1 VGQYESEASEIPENA
16 PDAAALT
23 VETRQQTNGSAVR
36 PQVVR
41 ETLRRQIGDALR
53 TLRAPALDDEGVH
66 RARKDLKRARANL
79 RLLRPAIGEPVYA
92 RANSALRD
100 AARPW
105 SRVRDAKVLVE
116 TLDDLLEDEKNAARQ
131 ALLSKLRA
139 AFEDARL
146 AARDDAD
153 AAGDAA
159 RSAAVLDEAWQRAER
174 WRVARKPRSTLRKG
188 IERIYR
194 QGRSALARARSEA
207 SAENLHEWRKQVKYL
222 AQAMESFADADA
234 GIKLKERAEAV
245 ADALGKD
252 HDLVVLQAEIA
263 KLHSESNARSGLFI
277 EIAERRKK
285 LQSKAL
291 KRGRALFRRKPKAF
305 VRKLQKR

>member
-1 VGQYESEASEIPENA
+1 M
-16 PDAAALT
+16 
-23 VETRQQTNGSAVR
+23 R

-79 RLLRPAIGEPVYA
+79 RLLRHAIGQPVYA

-116 TLDDLLEDEKNAARQ
+116 TLDDLLEAEKSAARQ
-131 ALLSKLRA
+131 ALLTKLRA
-139 AFEDARL
+139 AFEEARL
-146 AARDDAD
+146 AARHEAD
-153 AAGDAA
+153 TAGDAA
-159 RSAAVLDEAWQRAER
+159 KSAAVLDEAWRRAER
-174 WRVARKPRSTLRKG
+174 WRVSRKRPSMLRKG
-188 IERIYR
+188 IESIYR
-194 QGRSALARARSEA
+194 QGRTALARARADA

-222 AQAMESFADADA
+222 AQAMESFAEPQA
-234 GIKLKERAEAV
+234 GAKLKARADEV
-245 ADALGKD
+245 ADALGKE
-252 HDLVVLQAEIA
+252 HDLVVLQEEIA
-263 KLHSESNARSGLFI
+263 KLHSDSNARAGLFI
-277 EIAERRKK
+277 EIAERRQK

-291 KRGRALFRRKPKAF
+291 KRGRALFERRPKAF
-305 VRKLQKR
+305 VRKLRRR